1 MMSRLKDKISQQL
14 DNYSIKDK
22 LIILYICCVLIPI
35 IITDSVIIY
44 VVFQTELISREH
56 EMENITSAVEYNMIS
71 DIDNLARI
79 AENILYNRHLDDFME
94 KEYESPLEYIMA
106 YQEIVNTNLLANQK
120 DNTRINMYVENDTI
134 ISGGKFH
141 NISSIENT
149 QWYEHMEKNNKE
161 QILYVYYDDSKAFS
175 VSDERKIIYVKKL
188 NFYNDN
194 RRKLVK
200 LEMDYSRVV
209 RNLEKMNY
217 EIPVYICQNN
227 NVIVS
232 NSGYSNLGMD
242 FIEFPR
248 DEKIDYIKNIQLYG
262 TEVDVY
268 VQKVD
273 SIVYKAVI
281 ENAPILI
288 LLILINIVLPMFL
301 MQQINYSFTERL
313 WVLSEAFDSVEDEK
327 LVKIDKVR
335 GVDEIGSLMR
345 NYNKM
350 VARNNDLI
358 QRVYRDKLREQET
371 NIAKQNAELKALH
384 SQINPH
390 FIFNTLESIR
400 MNCVLKNEDETAKII
415 QKLALLQR
423 QYVEWGND
431 SAELSKEVEFVI
443 AYLDIQKFRFGE
455 RLSYVLDIDEDCNE
469 MKIPK
474 LTLVT
479 FVENACIH
487 GVEKKT
493 NPSWIFVRA
502 YQDDGFLYLEVEDTG
517 VGMDEEKIDDLRE
530 KMNEASIEL
539 LDNSTS
545 VGIINACLRLKMVSQ
560 DEVRFEI
567 DGEKGIGTIVQ
578 IKIPLKYV

>member
-358 QRVYRDKLREQET
+358 QRVYKDKLREQET

>member
-194 RRKLVK
+194 RRKLIK

>member
-1 MMSRLKDKISQQL
+1 
-14 DNYSIKDK
+14 
-22 LIILYICCVLIPI
+22 
-35 IITDSVIIY
+35 
-44 VVFQTELISREH
+44 
-56 EMENITSAVEYNMIS
+56 MIS